1 MGEVEPSP
9 HPLERSIIGKIYQGR
24 DATSK
29 VVCCAYAHGTT
40 IDPNI
45 LRERHK

>member
-1 MGEVEPSP
+1 MGKVERSP
-9 HPLERSIIGKIYQGR
+9 HLLERSIIGKIYQGQ

-40 IDPNI
+40 IDPNS
-45 LRERHK
+45 LRERRK